1 MAETADKKTAPDK
14 PVATVTLTIDGRQ
27 TTVAKGTTVLE
38 AARAMGIVIP
48 TFCWHPKLKPAGS
61 CRMCYVE
68 IEKMPKLQI
77 SCATE
82 AMEGMVVHTDS
93 DWVKRGR
100 KAIIE
105 FTLLDHPL
113 DCPTC
118 DKGGEC
124 DLQNLTFAYGLDD
137 SRFDFQKKRH
147 VEEGVV
153 STFDEI
159 RIGPE
164 IILNRNRCILCYRC
178 VRANKE
184 AFGEYDLGS
193 YERGNHTE
201 INAAPGSQVA
211 NPFSGNLVEI
221 CPVGALTNTDWRY
234 KIRVWLTRTTSSVC
248 PYTSSGTNILLYK
261 EEHRDRIFR
270 VTSRCND
277 SIDDGWLADLTRYGY
292 QIINSPDRLERPLI
306 KKGGKQ
312 VEASWDEALD
322 VIQRRLTEIKDK
334 KGSVCI
340 GGLVSPHLDNAT
352 LITFSRFMRGVLGSN
367 NVDYRVDYRMLPKQ
381 PGGPYDVITGRPFR
395 IADIDR
401 SDVIVTLGS
410 DLVKEHPNEYLR
422 IRKAVNFH
430 DAMVYSINPY
440 EVKSGDVA
448 RRELV
453 YRPGTEEILL
463 NGICLAAIESNL
475 VPAERFAHLK
485 NKIVPNTLAEVSR
498 RCGVDSQIIR
508 EVAEQLSNAKV
519 ITFFAGEIVSRSR
532 DREVIAAALCNVNR
546 LFKIE
551 DRGQIAVLAQYSNS
565 MGAAKLGLLPEPPE
579 AIRSELAARW
589 GGWPEAEPLTT
600 DKQMVHMK
608 KEEINGCIILGGNP
622 VMLYPDREFA
632 LDALKGLD
640 FLVVADLFETDTTAL
655 ADVVLPLAGW
665 AEYEGN
671 YVNLEGRNQ
680 HAARALKPSG
690 EAKPGYEIMEAIAQ
704 RLGGALFESASERD
718 RTVARLLELDSRL
731 PWPSE
736 FLEVKPAED
745 EATPDYPLALYM
757 GDDPHHR
764 GYLTEKCESL
774 SAFCSEIYVE
784 MSAALAEKLGVGDG
798 DSVRIESEVGKI
810 IAPVRI
816 SERIRTTEAV
826 FVPRNF
832 SATQVTSL
840 LMRKRRVDR
849 VKITKVVS

>member
-14 PVATVTLTIDGRQ
+14 PANTVTFTIDGRQ

-38 AARAMGIVIP
+38 AAKALGIEIP

-124 DLQNLTFAYGLDD
+124 DLQNLTFGYGLDD
-137 SRFDFQKKRH
+137 SRFEFVKKRH
-147 VEEGVV
+147 QEEGVA

-201 INAAPGSQVA
+201 INAAPGQQVD

-234 KIRVWLTRTTSSVC
+234 KIRVWLTRTTSSIC
-248 PYTSSGTNILLYK
+248 PYTSSGTNILFYK
-261 EEHRDRIFR
+261 EDHRDKVFR

-277 SIDDGWLADLTRYGY
+277 DIDDGWLADVTRYGY
-292 QIINSPDRLERPLI
+292 QVINSPDRLKHPLV

-322 VIQRRLTEIKDK
+322 VIVKRLTEIKDK

-340 GGLVSPHLDNAT
+340 GGLVSPQLDNTT
-352 LITFSRFMRGVLGSN
+352 LLTFSKFMRGVLGGN

-381 PGGPYDVITGRPFR
+381 PGGPYDVVTARPFR
-395 IADIDR
+395 IADMDT

-422 IRKAVNFH
+422 IRKAVNFRG
-430 DAMVYSINPY
+430 AAVYSLNAY
-440 EVKSGDVA
+440 EVKSADVA
-448 RRELV
+448 RREIV
-453 YRPGTEEILL
+453 YKPGTEETLL
-463 NGICLAAIESNL
+463 NGICLAAIENNL
-475 VPAERFAHLK
+475 VASERMGDLK
-485 NKIVPNTLAEVSR
+485 SKLVPNTLAEASK
-498 RCGVDSQIIR
+498 RCGVDAPTIQ
-508 EVAEQLSNAKV
+508 ELAEQLAKANK
-519 ITFFAGEIVSRSR
+519 ITFLAGEIVSRSR
-532 DREVIAAALCNVNR
+532 DRELIAAALCNLNR
-546 LFKIE
+546 LFDVE
-551 DRGQIAVLAQYSNS
+551 GRGQLAILAQYANS
-565 MGAAKLGLLPEPPE
+565 TGASKLGLLPEPPE
-579 AIRSELAARW
+579 AIRKELGARW
-589 GGWPEAEPLTT
+589 GGWPEPEPLTT
-600 DKQMVHMK
+600 DKQMVNMK
-608 KEEINGCIILGGNP
+608 KEEINGCIILGCNP

-655 ADVVLPLAGW
+655 ADVVLPLASW
-665 AEYEGN
+665 AEYDGD

-680 HAARALKPSG
+680 HAGRALKPRG
-690 EAKPGYEIMEAIAQ
+690 EAKPGYEIMDAIADH
-704 RLGGALFESASERD
+704 LDGALFDSETERQQ
-718 RTVARLLELDSRL
+718 TIARLLELDTRL
-731 PWPSE
+731 PWPSGY
-736 FLEVKPAED
+736 LEVKPTED
-745 EATPDYPLALYM
+745 EPAPDYPLALYV

-764 GYLTEKCESL
+764 GHWTEKCESL
-774 SAFCSEIYVE
+774 SAFASEVYVE
-784 MSAALAEKLGVGDG
+784 MSAALAAQLEVNEG
-798 DSVRIESEVGKI
+798 DSVRIESAVGKI

-816 SERIRTTEAV
+816 SERMKTTEAV